1 MAMGRL
7 LADFIQATAAA
18 LPAQS
23 RSAVQ
28 AILHGEKTGLTLKD
42 MGGAY
47 YCVCGNLAP
56 SARSEWGCP
65 ATTGHLGHINVVRPR
80 LVDTGGGGGFS
91 FFGGWGGGG
100 YRFPVVPENR

>member
-1 MAMGRL
+1 VLLVEVDDTCLCIIYLCMAMGRL

-80 LVDTGGGGGFS
+80 LVDTGDYS
-91 FFGGWGGGG
+91 L
-100 YRFPVVPENR
+100 VC